1 MDDDR
6 WYWIA
11 WSQIPG
17 IGPMTIARLKDRFG
31 SLKVAWESDSG
42 VLTES
47 ATLKGTAL
55 QQFKEYQATVDIDRL
70 AETYARDNPNFWTP
84 ADDLYPTL
92 LREIPAPPCALH
104 YTGNVDLTEN
114 WGETLTVGIVGTRD
128 PSEYGMRWTKT
139 IAKVLAAEGVCIVSG
154 LARGIDSIAHSACLE
169 AGSRTIAVV
178 GSGLDIIYP
187 PENKAL
193 FRQIQ
198 ERGTIVSEYP
208 KGTSPDRGHFPQ
220 RNRIIAG
227 LSRVILVMEAPQKSG
242 ALITA
247 YAANDYGREIFV
259 LPGSLDNPRCF
270 GGLELIS
277 HGAHPILG
285 VESLLER
292 LLDLPNLTSRETPT
306 QEHLAKPAKT
316 PRSAAAKKTV
326 PPPTTPPPQ
335 LPANMAR
342 IFDILPAEP
351 TVFDTIVDLSNL
363 PPHLVSSS
371 LLELELMG
379 LIVQLPGMHYQKLHR

>member
-17 IGPMTIARLKDRFG
+17 IGPMTIVRLKDRFG
-31 SLKVAWESDSG
+31 SLKAAWESDSG

-55 QQFKEYQATVDIDRL
+55 RQFKEYKATVDIDRL
-70 AETYARDNPNFWTP
+70 AEKYARDNPNFWTP

-104 YTGNVDLTEN
+104 YTGNVNLAEN
-114 WGETLTVGIVGTRD
+114 RGEMLTVGIVGTRD
-128 PSEYGMRWTKT
+128 PSEYGTRWTKT
-139 IAKVLAAEGVCIVSG
+139 IAKVLAGQGVCIVSG

-169 AGSRTIAVV
+169 VGGRTIAVI
-178 GSGLDIIYP
+178 GSGLDIVYP

-193 FRQIQ
+193 FQQIQ
-198 ERGTIVSEYP
+198 ESGTIVSEYA

-247 YAANDYGREIFV
+247 YAANDCGREIFV

-277 HGAHPILG
+277 RGAHPILG

-292 LLDLPNLTSRETPT
+292 LLDLPTLTSGKPPTPERFT
-306 QEHLAKPAKT
+306 KPPKN
-316 PRSAAAKKTV
+316 PRSTTSKK
-326 PPPTTPPPQ
+326 TTPPPPPPLPE
-335 LPANMAR
+335 LPADMAR
-342 IFDILPAEP
+342 IFDILPDEP
-351 TVFDTIVDLSNL
+351 TVFDTIVDRSGL
-363 PPHLVSSS
+363 PPHLVSST